1 MRSLLAIFALV
12 IPILLGGAGA
22 AVADTVSTSAGQ
34 RENFGRMVFAWPQP
48 VGHVSEAGDGFILVR
63 FSRPIETNLNTSIRV
78 LQKYISAAEIGPD
91 GASIIFRLKGNFG
104 LRSYDS
110 GNSVVVDILD
120 ANDVPTQT
128 PTGTVNPNAQQ
139 PTDKLSVGVRTGI
152 HKGFSRVV
160 FDWPTQVPYNASRDG
175 NKLNLS
181 FQAAGNA
188 NIKGLSSGRV
198 PFVKG
203 ASVSSNASGT
213 DISLTIDPT
222 SKTRHFKIEKRV
234 VVDVYAPGTIDGA
247 VPIQN
252 TAKQTAIETATT
264 VQDAKPAV
272 VVSANPESTPPAEE
286 KIVEKPVEA
295 VTLEDKPGVK
305 LGAKTEAEAKTAK
318 NNEQSDAPVSL
329 EPKKETV
336 NIGSAAKTEN
346 SSDENSTSISSVN
359 MQITKGE
366 GGTLDIK
373 FDWEE
378 PVAAAV
384 FNRAGYLWIIF
395 DKRIS
400 IDAPAIAREAAPTIL
415 SAEQIETT
423 RGTAIRLKTTAGI
436 NPEIKRSGL
445 AWVFEFVRAPM
456 LPSAPLETVAQ
467 PSSPLGARLFVSV
480 PEPGEVIVVKDPEA
494 GDNLAVVPVIPLGHG
509 IGRVW
514 SYPQLKLLQTKQ
526 GIVIQPLGDDLRVR
540 TLKQGVEVTSASSLQ
555 ISSVTP
561 EELANVKLEA
571 ILAPGDEQEF
581 SKPLTRILD
590 LEKWNRADLKSF
602 IDARQALQLEIA
614 VSKTDKKLEETRLE
628 LTRFYFASA
637 FSAETLGI
645 IEIMIKKNPELQK
658 DPEIVLMRGASSL
671 LMGRFE
677 DARTY
682 LFTEELND
690 NDESAF
696 WRAALAAEEGK
707 LSEVAFDLRR
717 TGAITRP
724 YTKALKMPMA
734 TLVASAAVE
743 VGDIKQ
749 AGSYIDILNL
759 ENPDP
764 SQQNQIDFVAAKLLK
779 LGGDFEGAIG
789 KFEEVM
795 DGQHRPS
802 RAKATVARAQLLLE
816 LDRYSSQDMIEEYEK
831 LRFSWRG
838 GEFEFWLLKN
848 LGQLYSSTG
857 MYREGLQAL
866 KQAATYFRDYEE
878 SSDVTKQ
885 MSDLFQKLYLDG
897 AADELAPVTAIAL
910 YDEYRELTPAGE
922 KGDEMIRKLADRLVG
937 VDLLERAADLLEG
950 QVEFRLKGAEKARVG
965 ARLALVFLFDH
976 KFDDA
981 LRILNASNEPN
992 LPDDLVHNRLILRAR
1007 ATIGVGQSDD
1017 AIEMLKGNP
1026 SADANELRAEVYWR
1040 KADWKNASKV
1050 LGKLARSYGAKAR
1063 KPLTDRQAY
1072 MVLRWAVAE
1081 TLYKNENAIERILE
1095 NYGAAMMKSPYGDAF
1110 TLIAQPLAAGLVDF
1124 RGLGEILKEVE
1135 DFKGFMGSYQDQ
1147 IGAGKL
1153 SEIY

>member
-1 MRSLLAIFALV
+1 M
-12 IPILLGGAGA
+12 
-22 AVADTVSTSAGQ
+22 
-34 RENFGRMVFAWPQP
+34 
-48 VGHVSEAGDGFILVR
+48 
-63 FSRPIETNLNTSIRV
+63 
-78 LQKYISAAEIGPD
+78 
-91 GASIIFRLKGNFG
+91 
-104 LRSYDS
+104 
-110 GNSVVVDILD
+110 
-120 ANDVPTQT
+120 
-128 PTGTVNPNAQQ
+128 
-139 PTDKLSVGVRTGI
+139 
-152 HKGFSRVV
+152 
-160 FDWPTQVPYNASRDG
+160 
-175 NKLNLS
+175 
-181 FQAAGNA
+181 
-188 NIKGLSSGRV
+188 
-198 PFVKG
+198 
-203 ASVSSNASGT
+203 
-213 DISLTIDPT
+213 
-222 SKTRHFKIEKRV
+222 
-234 VVDVYAPGTIDGA
+234 
-247 VPIQN
+247 
-252 TAKQTAIETATT
+252 
-264 VQDAKPAV
+264 
-272 VVSANPESTPPAEE
+272 
-286 KIVEKPVEA
+286 
-295 VTLEDKPGVK
+295 
-305 LGAKTEAEAKTAK
+305 
-318 NNEQSDAPVSL
+318 
-329 EPKKETV
+329 
-336 NIGSAAKTEN
+336 
-346 SSDENSTSISSVN
+346 
-359 MQITKGE
+359 
-366 GGTLDIK
+366 
-373 FDWEE
+373 
-378 PVAAAV
+378 
-384 FNRAGYLWIIF
+384 
-395 DKRIS
+395 
-400 IDAPAIAREAAPTIL
+400 
-415 SAEQIETT
+415 
-423 RGTAIRLKTTAGI
+423 
-436 NPEIKRSGL
+436 
-445 AWVFEFVRAPM
+445 FEFVRAPM

-467 PSSPLGARLFVSV
+467 PSSPLGARLFISV
-480 PEPGEVIVVKDPEA
+480 PEPGEVIVVKDPEV

-526 GIVIQPLGDDLRVR
+526 GIVVQPLGDDLRVR

-555 ISSVTP
+555 ISSVTA

-571 ILAPGDEQEF
+571 ILAPDDAQEF

-602 IDARQALQLEIA
+602 IDSRQALQSEIV
-614 VSKTDKKLEETRLE
+614 VSKTDKKLEEARLE

-645 IEIMIKKNPELQK
+645 IEIMIEKNPELEK
-658 DPEIVLMRGASSL
+658 NPEIALMRGASSL

-682 LFTEELND
+682 LFVEELND

-749 AGSYIDILNL
+749 AGSYLDILNL
-759 ENPDP
+759 EGPDP

-802 RAKATVARAQLLLE
+802 RAKAAVARAQLLFE
-816 LDRYSSQDMIEEYEK
+816 LDRYSAQDMIEEYEK

-857 MYREGLQAL
+857 MYRKGLQAL

-878 SSDVTKQ
+878 SSGVTKQ

-937 VDLLERAADLLEG
+937 VDLLDRAADLLEG
-950 QVEFRLKGAEKARVG
+950 QVEFRLKGDEKARVG
-965 ARLALVFLFDH
+965 ARLALVFLFDR

-992 LPDDLVHNRLILRAR
+992 LPDDLAHNRLILRAR
-1007 ATIGVGQSDD
+1007 ATIGVGQGDD
-1017 AIEMLKGNP
+1017 ALEMLKGNP
-1026 SADANELRAEVYWR
+1026 TADANELRAEIYWR

-1050 LGKLARSYGAKAR
+1050 MGKLARSYGAKAR
-1063 KPLTDRQAY
+1063 KPLNDRQAY

-1081 TLYKNENAIERILE
+1081 TLNKNENAIERILE
-1095 NYGAAMMKSPYGDAF
+1095 NYGAAMMKSSYGDAF
-1110 TLIAQPLAAGLVDF
+1110 ALIAQPPAAGLVDF

-1147 IGAGKL
+1147 LSAGKL

>member
-1 MRSLLAIFALV
+1 IFALV
-12 IPILLGGAGA
+12 VPLLLGGAGV

-48 VGHVSEAGDGFILVR
+48 VGHVSEAGNGFILIR
-63 FSRPIETNLNTSIRV
+63 FSRPIETNLNTPIRV
-78 LQKYISAAEIGPD
+78 LQKYISTAEIGSD
-91 GASIIFRLKGNFG
+91 GTSIIFRLKGNFG

-120 ANDVPTQT
+120 TNDALAQT
-128 PTGTVNPNAQQ
+128 PTGAVNPNAQQ
-139 PTDKLSVGVRTGI
+139 PAVKLSVGIRTGL

-160 FDWPTQVPYNASRDG
+160 FDWPTQVPYRASRDG
-175 NKLNLS
+175 NNLNLS
-181 FQAAGNA
+181 FQARGDAD
-188 NIKGLSSGRV
+188 IRELSSGRI

-203 ASVSSNASGT
+203 ASVSSGNGGT
-213 DISLTIDPT
+213 NISLTMDPT
-222 SKTRHFKIEKRV
+222 SKIRHFKIEKRV

-252 TAKQTAIETATT
+252 TTKQAAIETATT
-264 VQDAKPAV
+264 AQDAKPAV
-272 VVSANPESTPPAEE
+272 VVSANPESTPAEE
-286 KIVEKPVEA
+286 EKAVKKVVEKSGDTIA
-295 VTLEDKPGVK
+295 S
-305 LGAKTEAEAKTAK
+305 
-318 NNEQSDAPVSL
+318 EQLSDAPISL

-336 NIGSAAKTEN
+336 NISSAPEGEKTGEGSDA
-346 SSDENSTSISSVN
+346 ISSVN

-366 GGTLDIK
+366 GGTLDIQ

-423 RGTAIRLKTTAGI
+423 KGTAIRLKTADGI

-480 PEPGEVIVVKDPEA
+480 PEPGEVIVVKDPEV

-526 GIVIQPLGDDLRVR
+526 GIVVQPLGDDLRIR
-540 TLKQGVEVTSASSLQ
+540 SLKQGVEVTSASSLQ
-555 ISSVTP
+555 ISSVTA

-581 SKPLTRILD
+581 AKPLTRILD
-590 LEKWNRADLKSF
+590 LEKWKRADLKSF

-614 VSKTDKKLEETRLE
+614 VSRTDKKLEEARFE
-628 LTRFYFASA
+628 LARFYFSGT
-637 FSAETLGI
+637 FSAETLGV
-645 IEIMIKKNPELQK
+645 IEIMIEKNPEIENNL
-658 DPEIVLMRGASSL
+658 EIALMRGASSL

-677 DARTY
+677 DARNY
-682 LFTEELND
+682 LFAEVLND

-759 ENPDP
+759 EGPDP

-779 LGGDFEGAIG
+779 LGG
-789 KFEEVM
+789 
-795 DGQHRPS
+795 
-802 RAKATVARAQLLLE
+802 
-816 LDRYSSQDMIEEYEK
+816 
-831 LRFSWRG
+831 
-838 GEFEFWLLKN
+838 
-848 LGQLYSSTG
+848 
-857 MYREGLQAL
+857 
-866 KQAATYFRDYEE
+866 
-878 SSDVTKQ
+878 
-885 MSDLFQKLYLDG
+885 
-897 AADELAPVTAIAL
+897 
-910 YDEYRELTPAGE
+910 
-922 KGDEMIRKLADRLVG
+922 
-937 VDLLERAADLLEG
+937 
-950 QVEFRLKGAEKARVG
+950 
-965 ARLALVFLFDH
+965 
-976 KFDDA
+976 
-981 LRILNASNEPN
+981 
-992 LPDDLVHNRLILRAR
+992 
-1007 ATIGVGQSDD
+1007 
-1017 AIEMLKGNP
+1017 
-1026 SADANELRAEVYWR
+1026 
-1040 KADWKNASKV
+1040 
-1050 LGKLARSYGAKAR
+1050 
-1063 KPLTDRQAY
+1063 
-1072 MVLRWAVAE
+1072 
-1081 TLYKNENAIERILE
+1081 
-1095 NYGAAMMKSPYGDAF
+1095 
-1110 TLIAQPLAAGLVDF
+1110 
-1124 RGLGEILKEVE
+1124 
-1135 DFKGFMGSYQDQ
+1135 
-1147 IGAGKL
+1147 
-1153 SEIY
+1153 